1 MSSQE
6 SKSRSGRFDLPAN
19 ELVEKF
25 NATIPFEQRVCPFD
39 IKDSQTHAAMLARQ
53 GIISEADAQ
62 AICRGLDQVAEEIR
76 SGKFVFTVKDE
87 DIHMAIEKRMTEI
100 VGPAGGRL
108 HTGRSRND
116 QTTTSTKMYLR
127 HVIREVQE
135 AIRGLQAECVA
146 VARANAD
153 VIMPGFTH
161 MQTGQPILFAHWMMA
176 FFWMLE
182 RDFTRFGDLYKR
194 MGRCPLGSAALAG
207 TDFPIDRDFTAKA
220 LGFDAPTENSID
232 SVSDRDHMV
241 EFNAAAAMCY
251 MHLSRLCEELVTFSS
266 QEFKFIELS
275 DDFCTGSSIM
285 PQKKN
290 PDVPETARGKSGRV
304 YGDLMSMLTLMKG
317 TPLAYNKDFQEDK
330 EPVFDAIDTVKDTL
344 RAFCDMMAG
353 VEPQPE
359 AMHQAAQMG
368 FPTATD
374 LADYLVRHGVPFR
387 TAHDIVGQTVRA
399 AAERKC
405 GLEELP
411 LEVLQSF
418 CDKIEADVYPV
429 LSLEGSV
436 KARNHV
442 GGTAPNQVLAQVKRW
457 EEIFNSRK

>member
-220 LGFDAPTENSID
+220 LGFDGPTENSID
-232 SVSDRDHMV
+232 TLLDSLAIVTPMIAKMKV
-241 EFNAAAAMCY
+241 NAERTRRAA
-251 MHLSRLCEELVTFSS
+251 
-266 QEFKFIELS
+266 
-275 DDFCTGSSIM
+275 
-285 PQKKN
+285 
-290 PDVPETARGKSGRV
+290 
-304 YGDLMSMLTLMKG
+304 
-317 TPLAYNKDFQEDK
+317 
-330 EPVFDAIDTVKDTL
+330 
-344 RAFCDMMAG
+344 DMGYAN
-353 VEPQPE
+353 
-359 AMHQAAQMG
+359 
-368 FPTATD
+368 ATD
-374 LADYLVRHGVPFR
+374 LADYLAKKGIPFR
-387 TAHDIVGQTVRA
+387 EAHHIVGSMVNYAIKHNKRLDDFTMDEYRQF
-399 AAERKC
+399 
-405 GLEELP
+405 
-411 LEVLQSF
+411 S
-418 CDKIEADVYPV
+418 DKIEEDIREEI
-429 LSLEGSV
+429 SLETCV
-436 KARNHV
+436 KARRSF
-442 GGTAPNQVLAQVKRW
+442 GGTAPERVREQLEHADKVLS
-457 EEIFNSRK
+457 EEAKALQA